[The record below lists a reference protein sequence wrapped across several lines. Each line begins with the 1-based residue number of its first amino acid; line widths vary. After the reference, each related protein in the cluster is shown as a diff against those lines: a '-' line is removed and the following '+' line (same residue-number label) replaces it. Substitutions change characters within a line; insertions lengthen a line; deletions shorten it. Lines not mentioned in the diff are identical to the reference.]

1 MTAPWSGLN
10 NYIARP
16 NVLDDLKRQYPGIRI
31 LGEEP
36 SFFGLTEDYKVLGSK
51 SPVSIPTSL
60 QTRYPTKQVGNLSNT
75 LSQLHSIQSVLRF
88 YETLSSQL
96 DSDFLI
102 LTRFDCFILNF
113 PKIRAPLNHSVLY
126 LSDKHDDFPDLLMAG
141 SLSAL
146 KATNPLPIIDKV
158 MAKTPNLHGEKM
170 KQIAFAMQSNGANT
184 RPLRILHYALRN
196 DGLFKVIAQILREIA
211 LEVLLHNRQVRGLL
225 SLTKNKLIKFWS
237 ILW

>member
-1 MTAPWSGLN
+1 LN
-10 NYIARP
+10 
-16 NVLDDLKRQYPGIRI
+16 D
-31 LGEEP
+31 
-36 SFFGLTEDYKVLGSK
+36 
-51 SPVSIPTSL
+51 
-60 QTRYPTKQVGNLSNT
+60 
-75 LSQLHSIQSVLRF
+75 
-88 YETLSSQL
+88 
-96 DSDFLI
+96 
-102 LTRFDCFILNF
+102 
-113 PKIRAPLNHSVLY
+113 SVLY

-170 KQIAFAMQSNGANT
+170 KQIAFAMQSNGANP
-184 RPLRILHYALRN
+184 RPLRFLHYALRN
-196 DGLFKVIAQILREIA
+196 DGLFKVVVQILREIA